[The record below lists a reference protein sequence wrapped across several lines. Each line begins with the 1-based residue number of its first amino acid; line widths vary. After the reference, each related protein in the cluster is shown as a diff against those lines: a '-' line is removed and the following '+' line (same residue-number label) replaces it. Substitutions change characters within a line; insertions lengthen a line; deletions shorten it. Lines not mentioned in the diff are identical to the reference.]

1 MRHTIPII
9 LFVGLL
15 INTRCNDNSGLNIKS
30 NTPEFD
36 IDLFEERILDALTF
50 EAVGFCYVISKD
62 GTAVHAGA
70 VGQRSDGLDADLA
83 SDLNAPMYCASVSKV
98 FTAVAALQ
106 LIEEKGLTINTKIV
120 NFLPAVWDPGEN
132 ISDLSFK
139 DLLQHR
145 SGFRNF
151 DVDYQGLKDL
161 IENGIELSD
170 KVYYYENTNIALFRI
185 MIPIMDGTVDKD
197 LVDESVLDVQTSL
210 AYRDYVRD
218 NVFGSADIAANA
230 VSTVP
235 AVTNPTLYYNY
246 PNYQNTRGWEIGS
259 RTGISGG
266 GGWYVSPA
274 NVAKFF
280 AYLRFTNDILSEN
293 MRLTMDTNFLG
304 WDQGTSTS
312 SANAHG
318 IYHTKNGALGNS
330 NDESTN
336 QGVRNVAMNFP
347 NGVQAVIMINSR
359 GGDHDSSFGST
370 NLEALVREAF
380 DDSWVVK

>member
-1 MRHTIPII
+1 
-9 LFVGLL
+9 
-15 INTRCNDNSGLNIKS
+15 
-30 NTPEFD
+30 
-36 IDLFEERILDALTF
+36 
-50 EAVGFCYVISKD
+50 
-62 GTAVHAGA
+62 
-70 VGQRSDGLDADLA
+70 
-83 SDLNAPMYCASVSKV
+83 
-98 FTAVAALQ
+98 
-106 LIEEKGLTINTKIV
+106 
-120 NFLPAVWDPGEN
+120 
-132 ISDLSFK
+132 
-139 DLLQHR
+139 
-145 SGFRNF
+145 
-151 DVDYQGLKDL
+151 
-161 IENGIELSD
+161 
-170 KVYYYENTNIALFRI
+170 
-185 MIPIMDGTVDKD
+185 
-197 LVDESVLDVQTSL
+197 
-210 AYRDYVRD
+210 
-218 NVFGSADIAANA
+218 
-230 VSTVP
+230 
-235 AVTNPTLYYNY
+235 LYYNY

>member
-1 MRHTIPII
+1 MRHTISII

-15 INTRCNDNSGLNIKS
+15 ITTRCDDNPGLNIKS

-50 EAVGFCYVISKD
+50 EAVGYCYVIAKD
-62 GTAVHAGA
+62 GTAVHAGS

-83 SDLNAPMYCASVSKV
+83 SDFNAPMYCASVSKV

-120 NFLPAVWDPGEN
+120 NFLPTVWDPGDN

-139 DLLQHR
+139 DILQHR

-170 KVYYYENTNIALFRI
+170 KVYDYENSNFALFRI

-197 LVDESVLDVQTSL
+197 LVNETDLDIQTSL

-218 NVFGSADIAANA
+218 NVFGAADIAANA

-235 AVTNPTLYYNY
+235 AVSNPTLYYNF
-246 PNYQNTRGWEIGS
+246 PNYQNTRGWGIGD
-259 RTGISGG
+259 RTTISGG

-280 AYLRFTNDILSEN
+280 AYLRFTNDILSAD
-293 MRLTMDTNFLG
+293 MRQTMDMNFLG

-318 IYHTKNGALGNS
+318 IYYTKNGALGNS

-347 NGVQAVIMINSR
+347 NGVQAVVMINSR
-359 GGDHDSSFGST
+359 GGDHDSDFGST